1 MTNAQKWMS
10 AFLVLFLI
18 FFILG
23 RITKKEEVITHP
35 AAENYQGQAS
45 QQSETDADG
54 FTLLKQSGCITCHG
68 QNLEGTNMAPELV
81 NIKEFWTRDK
91 LINYLRNP
99 SSYSS
104 DKRFQEYKE
113 KYKNIIMPSYGNL
126 DVKDLG
132 KMADYLLTK

>member
-10 AFLVLFLI
+10 AFLVLFLV
-18 FFILG
+18 FFIFG

-35 AAENYQGQAS
+35 ATENYQGQAS
-45 QQSETDADG
+45 QQTETDLDG
-54 FTLLKQSGCITCHG
+54 FTLIKQSGCLTCHG
-68 QNLEGTNMAPELV
+68 QNLEGTNMAPALAGLNEV
-81 NIKEFWTRDK
+81 WSRDK

-99 SSYSS
+99 SAYSG
-104 DKRFQEYKE
+104 DKRFKEYKL
-113 KYKNIIMPSYGNL
+113 KYKNIVMPSYGNI